1 METVYWDR
9 DQYKPYIYGCHT
21 FRDILKEK
29 QTEKSKVK
37 CQKKKKNLTKYEL
50 PFSSSAKNFVAMS
63 ANNFNML

>member
-1 METVYWDR
+1 METVYR

-37 CQKKKKNLTKYEL
+37 CQKKKSKYEL

-63 ANNFNML
+63 VNNFNML

>member
-37 CQKKKKNLTKYEL
+37 CQKKKSKYEL

-63 ANNFNML
+63 VNNFNML